1 MRRVLTLLVLILLLA
16 VGGAI
21 AYDRRGLEEHW
32 LFLTRASTPLSLPLA
47 EISQQWQE
55 QSLRTQFPNLQL
67 ACYDNAPGQ
76 YLGQRS
82 CFADITSFNG
92 VPAMA
97 IAFHMNGGLV
107 DHVSVHV
114 PNWEFQRLH
123 AHLRSTYGAPLDEQP
138 EPFAG
143 VRLAGWKIT
152 GGSIFVNR
160 DQSGNPL
167 SFNQVLWSSDRL
179 CAGSPC
185 WRRRTS

>member
-1 MRRVLTLLVLILLLA
+1 MRRVLTVLVLFVLLI
-16 VGGAI
+16 VGGALV
-21 AYDRRGLEEHW
+21 YDRRGVQEHW
-32 LFLTRASTPLSLPLA
+32 LFLTRSSTPLSLPLA
-47 EISQQWQE
+47 EISQQWRE

-67 ACYDNAPGQ
+67 DCYNNAPGQ

-97 IAFHMNGGLV
+97 IAFHMNDGLV

-114 PNWEFQRLH
+114 PNWEFRRLH
-123 AHLRSTYGAPLDEQP
+123 AHLRSAYGDPLDEQP

-143 VRLAGWKIT
+143 VRLADWKIS

-160 DQSGNPL
+160 DKAGNPL
-167 SFNQVLWSSDRL
+167 SINQVLWSSDRL
-179 CAGSPC
+179 CTRTPC
-185 WRRRTS
+185 WKRKAS